1 MSRKRENVR
10 QCKAIRQLIDDNKY
24 TKALELI
31 DAIPLE
37 EVGSLDD
44 LYRYAELYEKA
55 ERMDKKKEIFEYL
68 DDMKE
73 KKVVKKSE
81 ENLKL
86 DLKNEYV
93 GDEST
98 DNKSDKKLKYIGI
111 AAVIVVIIGAG
122 VLLKRCRKSQ

>member
-44 LYRYAELYEKA
+44 LYRYVPLPFAIL
-55 ERMDKKKEIFEYL
+55 
-68 DDMKE
+68 
-73 KKVVKKSE
+73 
-81 ENLKL
+81 
-86 DLKNEYV
+86 
-93 GDEST
+93 
-98 DNKSDKKLKYIGI
+98 
-111 AAVIVVIIGAG
+111 
-122 VLLKRCRKSQ
+122 

>member
-10 QCKAIRQLIDDNKY
+10 QCKVIRQLIDDNKY

-55 ERMDKKKEIFEYL
+55 ERMDKKKEIFYHIYHRSRL
-68 DDMKE
+68 C
-73 KKVVKKSE
+73 SQF
-81 ENLKL
+81 LR
-86 DLKNEYV
+86 
-93 GDEST
+93 
-98 DNKSDKKLKYIGI
+98 
-111 AAVIVVIIGAG
+111 
-122 VLLKRCRKSQ
+122 LLL

>member
-55 ERMDKKKEIFEYL
+55 ERMDKRKKFLPYL
-68 DDMKE
+68 SSYSFPLY
-73 KKVVKKSE
+73 VKPSAAFDNSHGGHGRSE
-81 ENLKL
+81 RTVFCL
-86 DLKNEYV
+86 
-93 GDEST
+93 
-98 DNKSDKKLKYIGI
+98 
-111 AAVIVVIIGAG
+111 
-122 VLLKRCRKSQ
+122 

>member
-55 ERMDKKKEIFEYL
+55 ERMDKKKEIFLPYL
-68 DDMKE
+68 PPYPFPLY
-73 KKVVKKSE
+73 VKSSAAFDNSHGGHGRSE
-81 ENLKL
+81 RTVFCL
-86 DLKNEYV
+86 
-93 GDEST
+93 
-98 DNKSDKKLKYIGI
+98 
-111 AAVIVVIIGAG
+111 
-122 VLLKRCRKSQ
+122 

>member
-44 LYRYAELYEKA
+44 LYRY
-55 ERMDKKKEIFEYL
+55 EIGRAH
-68 DDMKE
+68 
-73 KKVVKKSE
+73 V
-81 ENLKL
+81 
-86 DLKNEYV
+86 
-93 GDEST
+93 
-98 DNKSDKKLKYIGI
+98 
-111 AAVIVVIIGAG
+111 
-122 VLLKRCRKSQ
+122 

>member
-55 ERMDKKKEIFEYL
+55 ERMDKKKEIFAFIL
-68 DDMKE
+68 DDNNFYIFIK
-73 KKVVKKSE
+73 
-81 ENLKL
+81 
-86 DLKNEYV
+86 
-93 GDEST
+93 
-98 DNKSDKKLKYIGI
+98 DKF
-111 AAVIVVIIGAG
+111 
-122 VLLKRCRKSQ
+122 

>member
-55 ERMDKKKEIFEYL
+55 ERMDKKERNFLPYL
-68 DDMKE
+68 SSYSFPLY
-73 KKVVKKSE
+73 VKSSAAFDNSHGGHGRSE
-81 ENLKL
+81 RTVFCL
-86 DLKNEYV
+86 
-93 GDEST
+93 
-98 DNKSDKKLKYIGI
+98 
-111 AAVIVVIIGAG
+111 
-122 VLLKRCRKSQ
+122 

>member
-10 QCKAIRQLIDDNKY
+10 QCKVIRQLIDDNKY

-55 ERMDKKKEIFEYL
+55 ERRD
-68 DDMKE
+68 
-73 KKVVKKSE
+73 
-81 ENLKL
+81 
-86 DLKNEYV
+86 NERGNV
-93 GDEST
+93 
-98 DNKSDKKLKYIGI
+98 
-111 AAVIVVIIGAG
+111 
-122 VLLKRCRKSQ
+122 C

>member
-44 LYRYAELYEKA
+44 LYRYACLLYTSPSP
-55 ERMDKKKEIFEYL
+55 RD
-68 DDMKE
+68 
-73 KKVVKKSE
+73 
-81 ENLKL
+81 
-86 DLKNEYV
+86 
-93 GDEST
+93 
-98 DNKSDKKLKYIGI
+98 
-111 AAVIVVIIGAG
+111 
-122 VLLKRCRKSQ
+122 

>member
-55 ERMDKKKEIFEYL
+55 ERMDKKK
-68 DDMKE
+68 DNSHGGHGR
-73 KKVVKKSE
+73 SE
-81 ENLKL
+81 RTVFCL
-86 DLKNEYV
+86 
-93 GDEST
+93 
-98 DNKSDKKLKYIGI
+98 
-111 AAVIVVIIGAG
+111 
-122 VLLKRCRKSQ
+122 

>member
-10 QCKAIRQLIDDNKY
+10 QCKVIRQLIDDNKY

-55 ERMDKKKEIFEYL
+55 ERWIKRKKFFIIFTT
-68 DDMKE
+68 
-73 KKVVKKSE
+73 VP
-81 ENLKL
+81 
-86 DLKNEYV
+86 
-93 GDEST
+93 
-98 DNKSDKKLKYIGI
+98 IP
-111 AAVIVVIIGAG
+111 VI
-122 VLLKRCRKSQ
+122 C